1 MSNAVELLAL
11 LSLHLVLTALPLVAA
26 MLAAA
31 AWGVRRPAL
40 LLGIGLAAS
49 GLVALTSF
57 WAFYASLL
65 VGKTYMYL
73 IPFGSLL
80 AIVACLRGGRV
91 ERALLR
97 ELATPLALWALGS
110 VFLTYLGFLHGSG
123 GAPLDMAALR
133 FSGGRLPPDNVMPGW
148 FADWFFHHS
157 HHGKPTL
164 FPGEWLFSDRPPL
177 QVGYLLAEH
186 GFGWSSDGMR
196 EQVIGTIVQQLWILG
211 LWALLLA
218 AGIRRRARAL
228 VVVALLLSDLV
239 VVHGFYVWPKL
250 LPAAFLLA
258 AAALFLGPGWGEL
271 RRDRRAGLLCGTL
284 VSLALLGHGAS
295 VFGLVPLAVFALAGG
310 LPGWRW
316 LGAAVAAGLVL
327 LAPWSAYQHFAD
339 PPGNRLEKW
348 MLAGVEPI
356 DERGVLETISDSYGE
371 AGVGGTLGNKWHNL
385 GTIVGDPPAWER
397 FETGIDDLGRGDWE
411 GAATEFRWLFF
422 FSLVPSLGLLLLG
435 PVAMALARLRGR
447 RRDGPAWQL
456 AVLCWWAVLWG
467 CLAWA
472 LLMFGTSQAS
482 TSIHVGTLA
491 IPLLAL
497 AACVLGL
504 CAALPRLAPW
514 WVGLSALLTLAIYA
528 PSLSPPEGSAYSL
541 WAGAA
546 ALAALAGF
554 VALAFRGPA
563 EGERGEAAADAR

>member
-1 MSNAVELLAL
+1 LADAVSLLAL
-11 LSLHLVLTALPLVAA
+11 LSLHLVLTALPLAAA

-31 AWGVRRPAL
+31 AGGVRRPAL
-40 LLGIGLAAS
+40 LLCIGLAAS
-49 GLVALTSF
+49 GLVALAGF

-65 VGKTYMYL
+65 AGRTFMYL
-73 IPFGSLL
+73 VPFGSLL
-80 AIVACLRGGRV
+80 AIVACLRGGHI
-91 ERALLR
+91 ERALLL

-110 VFLTYLGFLHGSG
+110 VFLAYLGFLHGSG

-133 FSGGRLPPDNVMPGW
+133 FSGGQLPPDNVIPGW

-157 HHGKPTL
+157 HHGTPTV

-186 GFGWSSDGMR
+186 GFGWSGNGMR
-196 EQVIGTIVQQLWILG
+196 EQVIGVIVQQLWILG

-218 AGIRRRARAL
+218 AQVPRRARAL
-228 VVVALLLSDLV
+228 VVIALMLSDLV
-239 VVHGFYVWPKL
+239 LVHGFYVWPKL

-258 AAALFLGPGWGEL
+258 AAALFLGPGWAQL
-271 RRDRRAGLLCGTL
+271 RRDRRAGLLLGAL

-295 VFGLVPLAVFALAGG
+295 VFGLVPLAVFALAAG

-316 LGAAVAAGLVL
+316 LGAAVAVGLVL
-327 LAPWSAYQHFAD
+327 LLPWAAYQHFAD
-339 PPGNRLEKW
+339 PPGNRLTKW

-356 DERGVLETISDSYGE
+356 DERGTLETIADSYRE
-371 AGVGGTLGNKWHNL
+371 AGVGGTLDNKWHNV

-397 FETGIDDLGRGDWE
+397 FTNAIDDLAGGNWE
-411 GAATEFRWLFF
+411 GAATELRWLFF

-435 PVAMALARLRGR
+435 PAAMALARLRGR
-447 RRDGPAWQL
+447 RREGPAWRL
-456 AVLCWWAVLWG
+456 ATLCWWAVLGG
-467 CLAWA
+467 CLVWA
-472 LLMFGTSQAS
+472 LLMFGSSQAS
-482 TSIHVGTLA
+482 ASIHVGTLA

-504 CAALPRLAPW
+504 WAVLPRLAPW
-514 WVGLSALLTLAIYA
+514 WVGLSALLTLAIYT

-541 WAGAA
+541 WAAAGALL
-546 ALAALAGF
+546 ALGGFLA
-554 VALAFRGPA
+554 VAVLGPA
-563 EGERGEAAADAR
+563 DRAEVDDAPAP